1 MLQIVLKATP
11 GKNYTSR
18 IALDSF
24 ILTDGLCD
32 DESELESNQQG
43 FSLVSVIYD
52 HYCLNI
58 WTNVI
63 VATDIYAMY
72 QM

>member
-11 GKNYTSR
+11 SKNYTSR

-43 FSLVSVIYD
+43 
-52 HYCLNI
+52 LNI
-58 WTNVI
+58 WTNLI
-63 VATDIYAMY
+63 VASDIYAMY